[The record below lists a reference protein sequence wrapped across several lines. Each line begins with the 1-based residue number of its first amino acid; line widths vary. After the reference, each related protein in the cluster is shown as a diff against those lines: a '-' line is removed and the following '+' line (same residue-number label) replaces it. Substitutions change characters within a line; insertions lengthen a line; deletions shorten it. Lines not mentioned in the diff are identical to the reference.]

1 LLRRR
6 ITDKSTQIKD
16 LRNVFVSQMWK
27 GTKTNPFTKTLVS
40 YISGLD
46 VEHVAGGWETGSMG
60 RKSLLKSTKNKP
72 VKPEK
77 AAVQH
82 EAERK
87 KAILDGVPRLAGSV
101 KASLENLGLA
111 QSTYYQW
118 LQRFKVDGIDGLKTG
133 SPVSDKVWKQFT
145 ELQIELEKPALAVSK
160 LKAEEKPT
168 MTSKKDEEKAREI
181 LFRTFDDVRPK
192 PPGKEAA
199 PKRGQVSKPAE
210 IKGPKESAYTPPP
223 EEPMDK
229 TLKYAIGAFAF
240 VIAILV
246 MASLSNSNKFYFK
259 QNQEMIELWRGRFAP
274 MGETRVASFSDAKI
288 LEGLPEQRLYTKAQA
303 FNAVSNYFIRRADE
317 ILNTGQTPDLKSAK
331 SCLLQASR
339 YAATEPTRQA
349 VQVRLKSINRVK
361 DDLKTY
367 IKDPAPASE

>member
-1 LLRRR
+1 L
-6 ITDKSTQIKD
+6 SQI
-16 LRNVFVSQMWK
+16 WK

-46 VEHVAGGWETGSMG
+46 LEYVAGGWETGSMG

-72 VKPEK
+72 VKPKK

-87 KAILDGVPRLAGSV
+87 KAILDGVPRFAGSV

-118 LQRFKVDGIDGLKTG
+118 LQRFKADGIDGLKTG
-133 SPVSDKVWKQFT
+133 SPVSDKVWNQFT
-145 ELQIELEKPALAVSK
+145 ELQEKLEKPAHAVSK

-181 LFRTFDDVRPK
+181 LFRRFDDVKSK
-192 PPGKEAA
+192 PTEKEAV
-199 PKRGQVSKPAE
+199 PKKGQVPKPAE
-210 IKGPKESAYTPPP
+210 IKGPKESAYTPAP

-259 QNQEMIELWRGRFAP
+259 QNQKMIELWQGKFAP

-339 YAATEPTRQA
+339 YAASESTRQA
-349 VQVRLKSINRVK
+349 VQVRLKSIDRVK

-367 IKDPAPASE
+367 IKGPGPASKSE